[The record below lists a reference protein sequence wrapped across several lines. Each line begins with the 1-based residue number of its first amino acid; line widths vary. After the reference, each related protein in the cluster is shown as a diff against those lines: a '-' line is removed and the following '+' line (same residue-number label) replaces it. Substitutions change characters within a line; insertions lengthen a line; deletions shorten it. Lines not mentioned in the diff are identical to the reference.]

1 MAVLIQT
8 TQIDGQAV
16 RVFDHEYRPQRT
28 AAWRDG
34 EELLRSL
41 TAYRTFFIRNGM
53 HIAGSGYPEES
64 FSQDPMLDA
73 YFSLCVPSKPP
84 ANIYGNYIAYQ
95 HFDILEP
102 LIEQIHRHAPQQ
114 VRYQYA
120 WTRTS
125 PLPGFKHMRSSYR
138 RLAKRDAD
146 RYARQAL
153 PPQELCSYREA
164 GFADCFTT
172 EEGQRI
178 EQLRPKLF
186 RIKRK
191 AIDLFI
197 RALAGTPSFGKT
209 LDKALVKA
217 IASEMSLDELL
228 FLVYAEQK
236 IAASGF
242 SRYLMFLY
250 RFAYPLFVP
259 EAQLTLNTAG
269 SCGTLPFNAGLCGS
283 LSLLFPLAGFIQ
295 REVTTNYRQ
304 LCIRGLE
311 IEGRHPNCGLPT
323 GNRPKSNQIKEEI
336 IQLNK
341 EFWTGYTGRIE
352 QLLNTELTTEVSYS
366 FPLKKEHLD
375 TYLPILKQ
383 LIRLQSAAI
392 NQTGHMIQLQPPAA
406 SAPAAATNQPE
417 ELPANLFRKAGEG
430 FEIRFKGR
438 RPILL
443 KESIGLHYIRTLLQN
458 PNTPISAKDL
468 RSMQNAAPANTTP
481 AADYDDGLNRDSG
494 TREAP
499 DRRALQLIASKL
511 TQLESEKA
519 EANARGDYDR
529 AEDILKKIEQIRSY
543 LNGYKYV
550 QKDPEAERHRTG
562 VYNAIKTVHKKLE
575 LHYPELAR
583 HLQERIETGHTCIY
597 LNLPQDHIEWHFE
610 YEC

>member
-16 RVFDHEYRPQRT
+16 RIFDHEYRPQRT

-64 FSQDPMLDA
+64 FPQDPMLDA

-84 ANIYGNYIAYQ
+84 AKIYGNYIAYQ

-172 EEGQRI
+172 EEDQRI

-259 EAQLTLNTAG
+259 ETQLTLNTAG
-269 SCGTLPFNAGLCGS
+269 SSGILPFNASLCGS

-323 GNRPKSNQIKEEI
+323 GNRPKSKQIKEEI

-392 NQTGHMIQLQPPAA
+392 NETGHMIQLQPPAA

-430 FEIRFKGR
+430 FEIRFEGR
-438 RPILL
+438 KPVLL
-443 KESIGLHYIRTLLQN
+443 KESVGLYYIHTLLQN

-468 RSMQNAAPANTTP
+468 RTMQHAAPSDSAP
-481 AADYDDGLNRDSG
+481 APVYDDGLTCQSDI
-494 TREAP
+494 REQP
-499 DRRALQLIASKL
+499 DRRALQLIVTKL
-511 TQLESEKA
+511 NHLESEKDA
-519 EANARGDYDR
+519 ANKNCDYER
-529 AEDILKKIEQIRSY
+529 AEGLRNEIEQIHTY
-543 LNGYKYV
+543 LNGLKYGE
-550 QKDPEAERHRTG
+550 KDPEAERHRTG
-562 VYNAIKTVHKKLE
+562 VYNAIKSARQKLA

-583 HLQERIETGHTCIY
+583 HLQEKINTGATCYY
-597 LNLPQDHIEWHFE
+597 LNPPGSDIKWKFE
-610 YEC
+610 